1 MGILT
6 GITVVELC
14 EVYQGPLAGQS
25 LADFG
30 ARVIKV
36 ERPPTGDPMRG
47 EAYASERNL
56 MSSYFAATN
65 RNKESICIDLKV
77 EEGRLALRALLR
89 TADVLL
95 HNYRPGVIERLGFGY
110 EALAEMNPR
119 LVYAA
124 ASGFGETGPL
134 SKMAGQDLLIQSISG
149 IALKGTSSTNTPN
162 FLNVPLT
169 DYSSGMLL
177 VQGVLLALIERASSG
192 RGQKVSISL
201 FDTAISMQSL
211 EAASILNYGYQTRW
225 FDLSL
230 NFAVEVADGWVTVLG
245 FFRQNP
251 LQLICQALGL
261 PDLSKEM
268 ELSTDREQTAHR
280 EEIVERL
287 RPTFRALTM
296 DDAVQR
302 LQEAGILSAP
312 VLSHERALEHP
323 QVAHN
328 GMIRH
333 VPVAG
338 QADLRVIDHPL
349 RLSRTPHSIRKGP
362 PRLGEHTT
370 EVLRGLGFDEA
381 SIARVS
387 AVGPESLQVMQ
398 GSPGCDVAG
407 EGAAP

>member
-1 MGILT
+1 MSILD
-6 GITVVELC
+6 GITVIELC

-47 EAYASERNL
+47 ESYALERNL
-56 MSSYFAATN
+56 MSSYFAAAN
-65 RNKESICIDLKV
+65 RNKESICLNLKE
-77 EEGRLALRALLR
+77 EEGRAVLRALLR

-110 EALAEMNPR
+110 EALAEINPR

-124 ASGFGETGPL
+124 ASGYGDTGPFA
-134 SKMAGQDLLIQSISG
+134 KMAGQDLLIQSITG
-149 IALKGTSSTNTPN
+149 IATKGTNSSNTPN

-169 DYSSGMLL
+169 DYASGMLL
-177 VQGVLLALIERASSG
+177 VQGVLLALIERMSSG

-211 EAASILNYGYQTRW
+211 EAASTMNYGYETRW
-225 FDLSL
+225 FDISL
-230 NFAVEVADGWVTVLG
+230 NFAAEVADGWVTVLG

-268 ELSTDREQTAHR
+268 ELTTDREQTAHR

-287 RPTFRALTM
+287 RPTFRTLTM
-296 DDAVQR
+296 DDAVHR
-302 LQEAGILSAP
+302 LQEVGILSAP
-312 VLSHERALEHP
+312 VLTLERALEHP
-323 QVAHN
+323 QIAHN
-328 GMIRH
+328 GMIRN

-338 QADLRVIDHPL
+338 QDDLRVVDHPL

-362 PRLGEHTT
+362 PHLGEHTA
-370 EVLRGLGFDEA
+370 EVLSGLGFDEA
-381 SIARVS
+381 SVAKASTIRS
-387 AVGPESLQVMQ
+387 ESLQVVQ
-398 GSPGCDVAG
+398 RSLGGDVAG
-407 EGAAP
+407 EGDEP